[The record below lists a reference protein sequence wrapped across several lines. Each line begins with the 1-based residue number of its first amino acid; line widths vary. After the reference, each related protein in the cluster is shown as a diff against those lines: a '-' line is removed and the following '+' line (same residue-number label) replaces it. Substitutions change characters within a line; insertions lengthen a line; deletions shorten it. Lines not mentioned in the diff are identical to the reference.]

1 MSNGVKAAATT
12 GSPVIKEMSFLDRWL
27 AVWIL
32 LAMGLGL
39 ALGRFVPGLNTAL
52 DSMSVGGIS
61 LPIAIGLLVM
71 MYPVLAK
78 VRYNE
83 TQRITGDRK
92 LIILSLVLNW
102 VLGPLFMFILAWVFL
117 PDLPEYRTGLI
128 IVGLARCIA
137 MVFIWNDMAC
147 GDREAAAVLVAI
159 NSVFQ
164 LVAYAA
170 LGWFYLQALPS
181 WLGLETTSAE
191 FSIGAIVVSV
201 LVFLGIP
208 LLAGFLTRTFGEKAK
223 GRDWYEHTF
232 LPKIGPWSLYG
243 LLFTIVLLFA
253 MQGDAITSQP
263 LDVARI
269 AVPLLIYFVLMFLV
283 SFYASKMLGLNY
295 AKSTSVAFTASGNNF
310 ELAIAVAIGTFGI
323 TSGQAL
329 AGVVGPLIEVPVLVG
344 LVYVALWLG
353 PKLFSNDPTVP
364 TFQTAKTDTT
374 PVNTGA

>member
-1 MSNGVKAAATT
+1 AATT

-92 LIILSLVLNW
+92 LIILSLVLIW
-102 VLGPLFMFILAWVFL
+102 VLGPLVMFILAWVFL

-128 IVGLARCIA
+128 IAGLARCIA

-164 LVAYAA
+164 VVMFSV
-170 LGWFYLQALPS
+170 LGWFYLSVLPS
-181 WLGLETTSAE
+181 WLGLDTQGLE
-191 FSIGAIVVSV
+191 VSMGQIALNV
-201 LVFLGIP
+201 LVFL
-208 LLAGFLTRTFGEKAK
+208 
-223 GRDWYEHTF
+223 
-232 LPKIGPWSLYG
+232 
-243 LLFTIVLLFA
+243 
-253 MQGDAITSQP
+253 
-263 LDVARI
+263 
-269 AVPLLIYFVLMFLV
+269 
-283 SFYASKMLGLNY
+283 
-295 AKSTSVAFTASGNNF
+295 
-310 ELAIAVAIGTFGI
+310 
-323 TSGQAL
+323 
-329 AGVVGPLIEVPVLVG
+329 
-344 LVYVALWLG
+344 
-353 PKLFSNDPTVP
+353 
-364 TFQTAKTDTT
+364 
-374 PVNTGA
+374 